1 MHADSNK
8 NPDLNEKSNGTSE
21 DEPPSDVENRIRS
34 TSKSKK
40 RKRKEKR
47 NKKKK
52 KNNETSRYTT
62 PVVPKTVEQPKKK
75 KQKSSKKTASK
86 KTASG
91 ARVVDKSN
99 KTVSRQLDQCWE
111 WHRHG
116 IERLNNNST
125 ESHSNPLPC
134 RGGI

>member
-1 MHADSNK
+1 MHAESNK
-8 NPDLNEKSNGTSE
+8 NADLNEKTNETSA
-21 DEPPSDVENRIRS
+21 DEPPSDFENRIRS

-62 PVVPKTVEQPKKK
+62 PVVPKTVNQPEKK
-75 KQKSSKKTASK
+75 KQKSSKKTASKKTESK

-99 KTVSRQLDQCWE
+99 KTVSRQLEKDQ
-111 WHRHG
+111 RHD
-116 IERLNNNST
+116 
-125 ESHSNPLPC
+125 
-134 RGGI
+134 